1 MIWDE
6 VRRYEKIMGE
16 NADHVPVIKLGATL
30 DGYEKGYKAGKSD
43 AESEYK
49 KKLLT
54 IYTDLIS
61 VFDGDKES
69 LKNIDIAFETN
80 MEEINK

>member
-54 IYTDLIS
+54 IYSDLIA

-69 LKNIDIAFETN
+69 SEIINTTCERF
-80 MEEINK
+80 MEEINQ

>member
-49 KKLLT
+49 QKLLT
-54 IYTDLIS
+54 IYTDLIT

-69 LKNIDIAFETN
+69 LRMIDIVFDQPL
-80 MEEINK
+80 EEVNK